1 MQRAVT
7 VAPAGTWAADRAQD
21 RIVLMSDERFRRRAR
36 LATAGGIE
44 FMLDLPQA
52 TMLHGGDGLTFEDG
66 GLVLVE
72 AAAEALVE
80 VSAEDSSTLARLA
93 FHIGNRH
100 VPVEIRGDCLRI
112 CDDRVIVA
120 MLRRMGARV
129 RRLKAPFNPEAGAYA
144 NGEHGHD

>member
-1 MQRAVT
+1 MQRAVS
-7 VAPAGTWAADRAQD
+7 VVPAGTWPADSAQD
-21 RIVLMSDERFRRRAR
+21 RIVLVSDERFRRRAR
-36 LATAGGIE
+36 LATVSGVE
-44 FMLDLPQA
+44 FLLDLPQA

-80 VSAEDSSTLARLA
+80 VSADDPSTLARLA

-100 VPVEIRGDCLRI
+100 VPVEIHGDCLRI
-112 CDDRVIVA
+112 REDRVIVS
-120 MLRRMGARV
+120 MLRRMGART

>member
-1 MQRAVT
+1 MQRAVS
-7 VAPAGTWAADRAQD
+7 VAPAGTWATESAQD
-21 RIVLMSDERFRRRAR
+21 RIVLMSDERFRRRAL

-52 TMLHGGDGLTFEDG
+52 TMLKGGDGLAFEDG

-80 VSAEDSSTLARLA
+80 VSAEDPSTLARLA

-100 VPVEIRGDCLRI
+100 VPVEIHGDCLRI
-112 CDDRVIVA
+112 REDRVIVA

-144 NGEHGHD
+144 GGDHGHD

>member
-1 MQRAVT
+1 
-7 VAPAGTWAADRAQD
+7 
-21 RIVLMSDERFRRRAR
+21 
-36 LATAGGIE
+36 
-44 FMLDLPQA
+44 MLDLPQA
-52 TMLHGGDGLTFEDG
+52 TMLRGGDGLTFEDG

-80 VSAEDSSTLARLA
+80 VSAGDPSTLARLA

-100 VPVEIRGDCLRI
+100 VPVELRGDCLRI
-112 CDDRVIVA
+112 RDDRVIVD

-144 NGEHGHD
+144 GGNHGHD